1 MTILMEE
8 KRMKENDDKR
18 RSFLKQLVAG
28 SAIVAGTA
36 LVGKKVQAAEDK
48 ASKRPE
54 EVLYKKSPAFQKYYD
69 SLR

>member
-1 MTILMEE
+1 
-8 KRMKENDDKR
+8 MKENDGKR

-36 LVGKKVQAAEDK
+36 LVGKKVQASENK
-48 ASKRPE
+48 AGKRPE
-54 EVLYKKSPAFQKYYD
+54 EVLYKKSEAFQKYYD